1 MVLALKLYEQ
11 VFVFDSALKIVVLLG
26 GNGVDSFNVMS
37 RKSEF
42 ARTSENESLV
52 PMIGFE
58 IGDQV
63 SATGKVCERIESFS
77 VDRYKAL
84 LFVVALIETFRCIQ
98 SLNLIFWNKIDSAI
112 CNIVRVVSVKK
123 VAFR

>member
-1 MVLALKLYEQ
+1 VVLALKLYEQ